1 MDRQHVQVPNM
12 NLKEESLDLIDPY
25 VYACIKRYMNNV
37 TKEAFPS
44 LDTILEDTG
53 LTKPTV
59 LKSIKRLSN
68 ANYLRTE
75 KKKGMSTRYIFNDY
89 KKFEIFSFDFL
100 DNDNL
105 TPKEK
110 AYLITIQNKMYKDNV
125 LEIGKITLSNSD
137 IKEFLNIDP
146 KTMRKLE
153 QSLQEK
159 NVLQLIPVKS
169 RDERGVCVNER
180 IYSFQ
185 DFANLVAIQFMKT
198 EEQIQDLNKQ
208 NEDIRKQFAMMQE
221 EIERLKKELKV
232 RDVESEII
240 L

>member
-75 KKKGMSTRYIFNDY
+75 KKKGLSTRYIFNDY

>member
-1 MDRQHVQVPNM
+1 MNRQHVQVPNM

-25 VYACIKRYMNNV
+25 VYACIKRYMNNT

-44 LDTILEDTG
+44 LETILKDTG
-53 LTKPTV
+53 LANYTV

-75 KKKGMSTRYIFNDY
+75 KKKGTSTRYIFNDY

-100 DNDNL
+100 DNTEL

-125 LEIGKITLSNSD
+125 LEIGKITLSNTD
-137 IKEFLNIDP
+137 IKEVLNIDP

-159 NVLQLIPVKS
+159 KVLQLIPIKTK
-169 RDERGVCVNER
+169 DERGVSVNER
-180 IYSFQ
+180 IYSFT
-185 DFANLVAIQFMKT
+185 DFANLVALKFSET
-198 EEQIQDLNKQ
+198 DSQIQELNKQ
-208 NEDIRKQFAMMQE
+208 QADIKKQFELMQE
-221 EIERLKKELKV
+221 EINRLKKMMRGEV
-232 RDVESEII
+232 SDAEII

>member
-1 MDRQHVQVPNM
+1 MNRQHVQVPNM

-44 LDTILEDTG
+44 LETILKDTG
-53 LTKPTV
+53 LANYTV

>member
-1 MDRQHVQVPNM
+1 MNRQHVQVPNM

-44 LDTILEDTG
+44 LETILKDTG
-53 LTKPTV
+53 LANYTV

-180 IYSFQ
+180 IYSFH

>member
-1 MDRQHVQVPNM
+1 MNRQHVQVPNM

-53 LTKPTV
+53 LAKHTV

-75 KKKGMSTRYIFNDY
+75 KKKGLSTRYIFNDY
-89 KKFEIFSFDFL
+89 RKFEIFSFDFL

-180 IYSFQ
+180 IYSFV
-185 DFANLVAIQFMKT
+185 DFANLVALKFSET
-198 EEQIQDLNKQ
+198 DTQIQELNKQ
-208 NEDIRKQFAMMQE
+208 QADIKKQFELMQE
-221 EIERLKKELKV
+221 EINRLKKMMQKNV
-232 RDVESEII
+232 SDAEIV

>member
-1 MDRQHVQVPNM
+1 
-12 NLKEESLDLIDPY
+12 
-25 VYACIKRYMNNV
+25 
-37 TKEAFPS
+37 
-44 LDTILEDTG
+44 
-53 LTKPTV
+53 
-59 LKSIKRLSN
+59 
-68 ANYLRTE
+68 
-75 KKKGMSTRYIFNDY
+75 MSTRYIFNDY